1 MADTTELRNQRKTR
15 TGKVVSNG
23 MPKTIVVRVERRM
36 SHPRFKKVI
45 TRYHKLYAHDEKGEA
60 QVGDQ
65 VRIQETRPLSKTK
78 CWRLVEII
86 SRGREVALANK
97 G

>member
-1 MADTTELRNQRKTR
+1 MADTTQRRNQRKTR
-15 TGKVVSNG
+15 VGKVVSNG
-23 MPKTIVVRVERRM
+23 MEKTIVVRVERRM
-36 SHPRFKKVI
+36 SHRRFKKVI

-65 VRIQETRPLSKTK
+65 VRIQETRPLSKMK
-78 CWRLVEII
+78 CWRLLEVV
-86 SRGREVALANK
+86 SRSRSAVASN